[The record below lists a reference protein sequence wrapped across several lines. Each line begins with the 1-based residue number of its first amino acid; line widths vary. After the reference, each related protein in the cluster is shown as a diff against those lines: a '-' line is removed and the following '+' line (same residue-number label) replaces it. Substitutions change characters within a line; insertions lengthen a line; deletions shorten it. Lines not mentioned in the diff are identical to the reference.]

1 MKPLPLSDHAL
12 VIRTDFSNQAAW
24 DAIKAIIAR
33 PVDGFYAYVHYVDD
47 PEYDRL
53 TREQLLELFRNYNQT
68 YAMVVDDVT
77 VSSSDY
83 PILIVDMFEGSGAE
97 FRAIP
102 STIQSVENNLSIAN
116 MDFEDFANAVDETG
130 VFRGFPY

>member
-1 MKPLPLSDHAL
+1 MKPLPPSDKAL

-24 DAIKAIIAR
+24 EAIKAIIAR
-33 PVDGFYAYVHYVDD
+33 PVDGFYAYVQYVDD

-53 TREQLLELFRNYNQT
+53 SREQLLDLFRSYNQT

-77 VSSSDY
+77 VSSPDY
-83 PILIVDMFEGSGAE
+83 PILVVDMFEDSGAE

-102 STIQSVENNLSIAN
+102 SMIQSVENNLSIAN
-116 MDFEDFANAVDETG
+116 MDFEEFAAAADETG